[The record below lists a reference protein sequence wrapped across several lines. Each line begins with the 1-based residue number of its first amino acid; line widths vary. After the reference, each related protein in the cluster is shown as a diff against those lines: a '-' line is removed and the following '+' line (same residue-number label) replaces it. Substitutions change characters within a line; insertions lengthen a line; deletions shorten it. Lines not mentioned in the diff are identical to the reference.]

1 MKKWYRKTVVKA
13 VLLAVAI
20 ISGAMMTTN
29 LLGALTLA
37 GTANPVEVWK
47 LAGQPFEESEDFNS
61 MVQSMMVQ
69 VMERIRLEKMFET
82 DGAYNA
88 DKLVDVMEY
97 SKNGSISGENS
108 SGVAYTLEELE
119 NWSEDYNS
127 GEGTLYDDNSVI
139 VCERADGSYYY
150 YYLSDFLALLNNEQ
164 LVLVMDGADP
174 DQFLEGLENGEY
186 TTSGQYDFQILNS
199 EGDVVYTDCWN
210 FGESLREKYAPD
222 GAANLLQIVN
232 ENPQLNGKLSII
244 YDNLATVLSSIYSD
258 IQTYQS
264 GWAYLAEGNT
274 NFTYLYINEDTKKA
288 QTNKGEYQ
296 DYEKAEDNIAEMK
309 AGDSVKYM
317 VVYPKLSDF
326 ETNMSISVS
335 NEWDTV
341 RTYENRRNFN
351 SILAVAVDT
360 DFPIQ
365 DQFYEG
371 KTEL

>member
-139 VCERADGSYYY
+139 V
-150 YYLSDFLALLNNEQ
+150 
-164 LVLVMDGADP
+164 
-174 DQFLEGLENGEY
+174 
-186 TTSGQYDFQILNS
+186 
-199 EGDVVYTDCWN
+199 
-210 FGESLREKYAPD
+210 
-222 GAANLLQIVN
+222 
-232 ENPQLNGKLSII
+232 
-244 YDNLATVLSSIYSD
+244 
-258 IQTYQS
+258 
-264 GWAYLAEGNT
+264 
-274 NFTYLYINEDTKKA
+274 
-288 QTNKGEYQ
+288 
-296 DYEKAEDNIAEMK
+296 
-309 AGDSVKYM
+309 
-317 VVYPKLSDF
+317 
-326 ETNMSISVS
+326 
-335 NEWDTV
+335 
-341 RTYENRRNFN
+341 
-351 SILAVAVDT
+351 
-360 DFPIQ
+360 
-365 DQFYEG
+365 
-371 KTEL
+371 